1 MAKAARRKPMSEIN
15 VVPYIDV
22 MLVLLVIFMVTAP
35 LMTQGIKVELPAADS
50 EAIEV
55 SDPDDFLVVSID
67 AEDDISLIFGRRKRR
82 CVARSDGIADR
93 KKVVTAQPSI
103 KVLIEGDQ
111 AVTYG
116 YVMSAMDRLKN
127 AGIEDVGAGHAT
139 EDVGVSDASISDL
152 ADDFALVFAWSGAWV
167 VASQL
172 GVAASQVASIEHS
185 ILRQGWSMW
194 RLNPNRQRRRNLNR
208 PRKSANRS
216 RKRYR
221 F

>member
-1 MAKAARRKPMSEIN
+1 MAKVARRKPLSEIN

-67 AEDDISLIFGRRKRR
+67 AEGRYFLNIGEKKTAMSLE
-82 CVARSDGIADR
+82 AMAMQAA
-93 KKVVTAQPSI
+93 KVVGAQPSI

-111 AVTYG
+111 AVIYG

-127 AGIEDVGAGHAT
+127 AGIEDVGLVT
-139 EDVGVSDASISDL
+139 QPRSPESI
-152 ADDFALVFAWSGAWV
+152 
-167 VASQL
+167 
-172 GVAASQVASIEHS
+172 
-185 ILRQGWSMW
+185 
-194 RLNPNRQRRRNLNR
+194 
-208 PRKSANRS
+208 
-216 RKRYR
+216 
-221 F
+221 